1 MNANMELL
9 PLVLNVKLSFFK
21 LTHSTNILFLLLIPG
36 CSDDNVDPLCQ
47 KCGIRGCMKCP
58 QLILVDTRRC
68 AKDCPTGYTE
78 TWSSAP
84 DFMGRICYP
93 VGLSGTVLT
102 IATGVVF
109 GAIMCFCILAIAFT
123 VFRRKQRRRLKR
135 NTLIDDDVT
144 RPEFMQQ
151 LDELRPQ
158 SEYFLQMLN
167 DTRRQVRKLHLAG
180 DTQGAIAYNPV
191 IRDLAKILILLNRP
205 VELLA
210 DPPHDWTRL
219 YSWAERALDCYKPQI
234 EQLIE
239 FLQSPAITDPRLA
252 SSQHS
257 TFKSQQSTST
267 NTSNNSQTQQ
277 LLGSLISLHELEEQL
292 SESPEDNETNTQTF
306 GDSFMHVKNYLSSSP
321 GRNSTLWLEDEFY
334 RLGHRPQDELTTEL

>member
-1 MNANMELL
+1 MRRFIAFPTTLIFPEKSNI
-9 PLVLNVKLSFFK
+9 VLYFYF
-21 LTHSTNILFLLLIPG
+21 IPG
-36 CSDDNVDPLCQ
+36 CSGDNIDPACQ

-58 QLILVDTRRC
+58 HVILVDTRSC
-68 AKDCPTGYTE
+68 AKECPTGYSE
-78 TWSSAP
+78 MWSSAP
-84 DFMGRICYP
+84 DFMGRLCYP
-93 VGLSGTVLT
+93 VGMSGSVLT
-102 IATGVVF
+102 VMVGVVF
-109 GAIMCFCILAIAFT
+109 GVVLCFCILLLAASVI
-123 VFRRKQRRRLKR
+123 RRKQRRRLKR
-135 NTLIDDDVT
+135 NALIDDNL
-144 RPEFMQQ
+144 EFLRQ

-180 DTQGAIAYNPV
+180 DAQGATTYNPV
-191 IRDLAKILILLNRP
+191 IRDLAKILILLNKP

-210 DPPHDWTRL
+210 DPPQDWSRL

-292 SESPEDNETNTQTF
+292 AESPEDVATNKLAF
-306 GDSFMHVKNYLSSSP
+306 GDSFAHVKNYLSSSP